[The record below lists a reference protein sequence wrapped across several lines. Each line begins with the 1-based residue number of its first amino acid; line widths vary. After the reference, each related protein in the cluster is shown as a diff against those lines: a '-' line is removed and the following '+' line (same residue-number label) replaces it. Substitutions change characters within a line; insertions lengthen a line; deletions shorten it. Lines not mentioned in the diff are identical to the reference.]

1 MVDTNSLIKRIKE
14 SGIKKES
21 ISATLGISIGSLN
34 NKLAKRT
41 EFTLPEAKALQKILG
56 LSDDEAI
63 RVFFAE
69 AVSKTET
76 GAAYGN

>member
-1 MVDTNSLIKRIKE
+1 MVDTNNLNKRIKE

-21 ISATLGISIGSLN
+21 ISSYLGISIGSLN

-56 LSDDEAI
+56 LTNDEAI
-63 RVFFAE
+63 TVFFAE
-69 AVSKTET
+69 TVSKNETE
-76 GAAYGN
+76 ARYAD